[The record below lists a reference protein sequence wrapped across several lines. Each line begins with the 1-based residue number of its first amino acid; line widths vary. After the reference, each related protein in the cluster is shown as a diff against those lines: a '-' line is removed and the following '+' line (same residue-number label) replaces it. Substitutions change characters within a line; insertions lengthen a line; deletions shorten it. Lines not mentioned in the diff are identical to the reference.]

1 VPHKTDQMGQVLV
14 FDKVEANVAIPESTF
29 DVK

>member
-1 VPHKTDQMGQVLV
+1 MGQVLV